1 MQPELEK
8 LRSGRP
14 IFFSLVAAVIV
25 ILAANMFGKDVA
37 IVVSDLSFVA
47 ASGALLVLA
56 ILISARFGASGDH
69 GKAYLLF
76 SVFVASWFAAEAVW
90 MVSEVM
96 GVMPPIPQEAEILY
110 LGGYP
115 FLFLFSLYYIKPLQK
130 AITKKMLA
138 YASLATITF
147 LIPTLYTTYSG
158 NPSADFFQIIWA
170 GIYPVADAAV
180 LFPAVLGMALFF
192 KGHVNFF
199 WSLACIAIILNIVA
213 DTGFLFLFL
222 DESYYSGHPL
232 DMLYLWAYVLFSFG
246 INSHLSLY
254 KKKKIKSY
262 DNIEDLK

>member
-8 LRSGRP
+8 LRSSRP
-14 IFFSLVAAVIV
+14 IFFSLVAVVIA
-25 ILAANMFGKDVA
+25 ILGANAFGKDVA
-37 IVVSDLSFVA
+37 ITVSDLAFVA

-76 SVFVASWFAAEAVW
+76 SVFVASWFTAEVVW
-90 MVSEVM
+90 MASEVM
-96 GVMPPIPQEAEILY
+96 NLMPPIPQEAEILY

-115 FLFLFSLYYIKPLQK
+115 FLFLFSLYYVKPLQK
-130 AITKKMLA
+130 AITKKMLS

-158 NPSADFFQIIWA
+158 STNADLFQIIWA
-170 GIYPVADAAV
+170 SIYPIADAAV
-180 LFPAVLGMALFF
+180 LFPAVLGMTLFF

-199 WSLACIAIILNIVA
+199 WSLACIAIILNIIA
-213 DTGFLFLFL
+213 DTGFLFLFV
-222 DESYYSGHPL
+222 DESYYSGYPL
-232 DMLYLWAYVLFSFG
+232 DILYLWAYVLFSFG

-254 KKKKIKSY
+254 KRKKIKSY
-262 DNIEDLK
+262 DNIEDLR